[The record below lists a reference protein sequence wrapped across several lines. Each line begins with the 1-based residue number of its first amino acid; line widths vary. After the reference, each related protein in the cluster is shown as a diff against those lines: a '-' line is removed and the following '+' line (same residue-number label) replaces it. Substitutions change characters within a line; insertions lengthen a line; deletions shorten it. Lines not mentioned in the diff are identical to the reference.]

1 MEYTAVKAVHVASA
15 ILSISG
21 FAVRGVL
28 MLRSSPLLATRFAR
42 IAPHVVDT
50 VLLASAFLLAWAS
63 GQYPFSQPWLTAKV
77 VALAVYVLL
86 GTIALRRGRTLRT
99 RARAFAFA
107 MGTALYIVSVA
118 ITRDAAGPL
127 AFFR

>member
-63 GQYPFSQPWLTAKV
+63 GQYPFSQSWLTAKV

-86 GTIALRRGRTLRT
+86 GTIALRRGRTSRT
-99 RARAFAFA
+99 RAWAFAFA